1 MNKENKRTG
10 VSFFGLLTILF
21 IGLKLS
27 GFIGWS
33 WWLVLGPL
41 WIPTVAVLG
50 FMAFAL
56 LIAFVAALIAYS
68 VDMAKDKAKEDKSE
82 D

>member
-1 MNKENKRTG
+1 MENTNKRTG
-10 VSFFGLLTILF
+10 ISFFGLLTILF

-27 GFIGWS
+27 GLINWS

-41 WIPTVAVLG
+41 WIPTVVILG

-68 VDMAKDKAKEDKSE
+68 VDMGKDKAKESKEKD
-82 D
+82 